1 MKTYPANKKTPV
13 IIDAPHDPDAVL
25 FYGFKYKPEVW
36 QADTVYRKDKQVVI
50 PSEFNGFEYP
60 IDSNG
65 KSGSVE
71 PAVWPTEKDGK
82 VDSGTV
88 RFKAVEYKS
97 FLGELE
103 TLTASAWEAT
113 DSVPITNETYDV
125 SGTTQAMFGPIPA
138 DVTSFTITNRVTKSN
153 GEKDDRSMIINV
165 SER

>member
-1 MKTYPANKKTPV
+1 MQTYSANRKTP
-13 IIDAPHDPDAVL
+13 IIADAPHDPDAVL

-36 QADTVYRKDKQVVI
+36 QADTVYHKDKQVVI

-71 PAVWPTEKDGK
+71 PAVWPTEKGEK

-97 FLGELE
+97 FLGENE
-103 TLTASAWEAT
+103 TLTASTWEAT
-113 DSVPITNETYDV
+113 DLVPITNESHTA
-125 SGTTQAMFGPIPA
+125 SGSTQAMFGPIPD
-138 DVTSFTITNRVTKSN
+138 DVSSFTITNHVTKSN

-165 SER
+165 MER